1 MAVYRFKIVFEDDE
15 DVFRVIEIRS
25 TQTFKDFHNSIQ
37 KAIGFDNSKS
47 ASFYMSD
54 DYWRKGLEIA
64 LIDSTD
70 KGAKPK
76 RLMEKSTMA
85 GFIEDPHQKML
96 YLFDY
101 DAHWNFTI
109 ELVKII
115 INEEAAATYPRCVN
129 SVGIAPKQYKP
140 TNIAPVV
147 EEEDD
152 EDDYEPTADKI
163 FQHEEGFDEGEE
175 DEEGKLID
183 EEDSGTEP
191 EEHEAGSGEV
201 EEEY

>member
-25 TQTFKDFHNSIQ
+25 TQTFKDFHDSIQ

-47 ASFYMSD
+47 ASFFMSD

-64 LIDSTD
+64 LTDSAD
-70 KGAKPK
+70 KGVKPK
-76 RLMEKSTMA
+76 RLMEKSTIA

-101 DAHWNFTI
+101 DAHWNFTV

-115 INEEAAATYPRCVN
+115 LSEEPAVSYPRCVN

-140 TNIAPVV
+140 TNINPIV
-147 EEEDD
+147 DD
-152 EDDYEPTADKI
+152 EDEHEPTSDKI

-183 EEDSGTEP
+183 EEDSRTES
-191 EEHEAGSGEV
+191 EEHEADSGEV